1 MDFLL
6 IQLVI
11 GPCNVLV
18 WRGAWEL
25 YDRIFGVKNLRS
37 GPYLFLAGF
46 LLSIPII
53 LISPEVIKV
62 AKGLLEKGKRVSR
75 SASYVLLTRTYS
87 LICFLIML
95 LFWKGWF
102 DTWFYKDGVHQGDAG
117 GYYYFP
123 TTFSTNPSTSIFYL
137 GYGPNEA
144 DHWLF
149 SFGCLAFGVLI
160 LSCLG
165 NLKTA
170 ALSPPMGLYLD
181 TANKY
186 CKTDMFFEDPDEA
199 KCGRHLRFRLVNT
212 VATLAVEVIAMV
224 TYYGAYF
231 GIEDVHYQ
239 LYGNHTVNLDST
251 YGRGHLQETHEDVG
265 KVTDLDHDW
274 TGTTPLVHHHHLPCN
289 PTSCYME

>member
-1 MDFLL
+1 MCLFLDFLL

-11 GPCNVLV
+11 GPCNVMV

-25 YDRIFGVKNLRS
+25 YDRIFGVENLEF

-46 LLSIPII
+46 LLSIPVI

-62 AKGLLEKGKRVSR
+62 AKGLLEKGEKVSR
-75 SASYVLLTRTYS
+75 SASYVLLTRVYS
-87 LICFLIML
+87 LFSFLIML

-102 DTWFYKDGVHQGDAG
+102 DTWFYKDGVHEGDPG
-117 GYYYFP
+117 
-123 TTFSTNPSTSIFYL
+123 
-137 GYGPNEA
+137 GYGPNEP

-149 SFGCLAFGVLI
+149 SFGCLAFGTLI

-165 NLKTA
+165 ALKTA

-186 CKTDMFFEDPDEA
+186 CQTEMFFEDPDEA
-199 KCGRHLRFRLVNT
+199 KCGRHLIFRLVNT
-212 VATLAVEVIAMV
+212 VTTLMVEVIAMI

-231 GIEDVHYQ
+231 GIEDMHYH

-251 YGRGHLQETHEDVG
+251 YGRGHLKEDVYVEG
-265 KVTDLDHDW
+265 L
-274 TGTTPLVHHHHLPCN
+274 TPLLQSTLGRGHLQKTDVERVVPFVPLLHHHHLPCKGS
-289 PTSCYME
+289 SCYIE

>member
-1 MDFLL
+1 MILD
-6 IQLVI
+6 
-11 GPCNVLV
+11 CN
-18 WRGAWEL
+18 GEL
-25 YDRIFGVKNLRS
+25 FFATHSIETYLGFHQVNHRIFGVKNLKS

-46 LLSIPII
+46 LLSIPVI

-62 AKGLLEKGKRVSR
+62 AKGLLEKGEKVSR

-87 LICFLIML
+87 LFCFLIML

-102 DTWFYKDGVHQGDAG
+102 DTWFYKDGVHHGDAG
-117 GYYYFP
+117 
-123 TTFSTNPSTSIFYL
+123 

-165 NLKTA
+165 TLKTA

-186 CKTDMFFEDPDEA
+186 CKTDMFFDDPDED
-199 KCGRHLRFRLVNT
+199 KCGRHLIFRLVNT
-212 VATLAVEVIAMV
+212 VATLVVEVIAMV

-251 YGRGHLQETHEDVG
+251 YGRGHLQETDV
-265 KVTDLDHDW
+265 DLDRV
-274 TGTTPLVHHHHLPCN
+274 TPLIHHHHLPCK
-289 PTSCYME
+289 PSSCYME